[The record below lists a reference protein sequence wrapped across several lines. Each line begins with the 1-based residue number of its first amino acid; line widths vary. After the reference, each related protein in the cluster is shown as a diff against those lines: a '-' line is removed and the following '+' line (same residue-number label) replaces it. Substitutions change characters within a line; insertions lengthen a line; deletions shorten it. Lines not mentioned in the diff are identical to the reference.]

1 MTEGWKVITEWLAA
15 KELQP
20 FAFQEE
26 AWRAYQQGRSG
37 LVNAPTG
44 YGKTFSLFLGVVID
58 WIDRH
63 PRDYRKKTKNGLQML
78 WITPLRA
85 LAKDIGR
92 AMEEVL
98 QELDMPW
105 QVGIRSGDT
114 PTAVR
119 QQQKKQ
125 MPEIMIITPESI
137 HVLLAQK
144 DYARV
149 FSGLHTVVADEWH
162 ELLGSKRGV
171 MVELAL
177 SRLKGLARKEGRP
190 PLKIWGIRHHRQPGR
205 STGSAAGTA
214 GPRGGDHPRKA

>member
-1 MTEGWKVITEWLAA
+1 MTEGWKVITDWLAA

-26 AWRAYQQGRSG
+26 AWQAYQQGRSG

-63 PRDYRKKTKNGLQML
+63 PRDFRKKTKNGLQML

-105 QVGIRSGDT
+105 QNDAAIRNG
-114 PTAVR
+114 
-119 QQQKKQ
+119 
-125 MPEIMIITPESI
+125 
-137 HVLLAQK
+137 
-144 DYARV
+144 
-149 FSGLHTVVADEWH
+149 
-162 ELLGSKRGV
+162 
-171 MVELAL
+171 
-177 SRLKGLARKEGRP
+177 
-190 PLKIWGIRHHRQPGR
+190 
-205 STGSAAGTA
+205 
-214 GPRGGDHPRKA
+214 